1 MTLNESI
8 GRFNVHK
15 TLRFEMKPLGKTAE
29 NLDAF
34 LAEDEDRASDLHTIK
49 TLIEAEH
56 LALVRRVF
64 NALPDPLPG
73 YSEIKH
79 SFKRDPAYPVLSGR
93 GTASVIKAIIE
104 RCSQTRLKVPKQVR
118 DLEAL
123 RGLPEK
129 EACLVGI
136 PHMDALR
143 ERLLQAGSA
152 PDHETTILD

>member
-1 MTLNESI
+1 MTLNESV
-8 GRFNVHK
+8 GRFNVRK

-49 TLIEAEH
+49 PLVEAEH

-93 GTASVIKAIIE
+93 GTATTSARTFLPAKIRFFGLRSCGRTE
-104 RCSQTRLKVPKQVR
+104 FRL
-118 DLEAL
+118 A
-123 RGLPEK
+123 
-129 EACLVGI
+129 
-136 PHMDALR
+136 
-143 ERLLQAGSA
+143 QAG
-152 PDHETTILD
+152 TTPVGCR